1 VGAVFHGPWRLNRA
15 YAQVKPIRV
24 GVTCDN
30 SGVYRTSGQD
40 ELRAIRMAIAERNAA
55 GGVLGRPIEWI
66 TADTETNPETGARV
80 AQRFIDND
88 CTLLIG
94 AIHSGVAAA
103 ITKVAAQK
111 GVIYLNT
118 NSSAASEAQQNCNRV
133 KFVWDANGTNFAK
146 AAVVNAVRSIGRRW
160 VLLGNDSVWGKGA
173 ASATRTLV
181 QAAGGYVVEE
191 MFVVEDSQA
200 VGPPLERI
208 RALKPDV
215 VATSIGGGDFQALR
229 RLAVELKLDRT
240 IAWLSSQQD
249 WPDLWQV
256 RDSVFGAFGTTW
268 YHKLPLPGIPEF
280 VARWQAAN
288 RDGGVPVPGNVS
300 YNGYMATHELFNAM
314 TRTGGTNNIA
324 IIKELEKLR
333 IPARDRMQHF
343 DAVMNPATHHLQ
355 QTIYLARANTKPKD
369 ETDLIEVVSWTAPDA
384 VRDPAAEAICQL
396 APYEQVPVV
405 DS

>member
-1 VGAVFHGPWRLNRA
+1 M
-15 YAQVKPIRV
+15 KPIRI
-24 GVTCDN
+24 GVTCDA
-30 SGVYRTSGQD
+30 SGVYRTRGQD
-40 ELRAIRMAIAERNAA
+40 DLRGIRMALAERNAA
-55 GGVLGRPIEWI
+55 GGVLGRPIEWV

-80 AQRFIDND
+80 AQRFINDD

-94 AIHSGVAAA
+94 AIHSGVANA
-103 ITKVAAQK
+103 ITQVAAPK

-118 NSSAASEAQQNCNRV
+118 NSSAASEAQQNRNRV

-146 AAVVNAVRSIGRRW
+146 AAVMNAVRSIGRHW
-160 VLLGNDSVWGKGA
+160 VLLGNDSVWGRGA

-181 QAAGGYVVEE
+181 QSAGGYVADEI
-191 MFVVEDSQA
+191 FVAEDSQA
-200 VGPPLERI
+200 VAQPLEQV

-215 VATSIGGGDFQALR
+215 VATSIGGADFQALR
-229 RLAVELKLDRT
+229 RLAVELGLDRS

-249 WPDLWQV
+249 WPDLWEV

-268 YHKLPLPGIPEF
+268 YHKLPLPGVAEF

-300 YNGYMATHELFNAM
+300 YNGYMATRELLNAIA
-314 TRTGGTNNIA
+314 RTGSSSNIA
-324 IIKELEKLR
+324 IIRALEQLR
-333 IPARDRMQHF
+333 VPARDRMQHF

-355 QTIYLARANTKPKD
+355 QTIYLARQNTRPVD
-369 ETDLIEVVSWTAPDA
+369 ETDLIEIVNWVAPDV
-384 VRDPAAEAICQL
+384 VRDPAAEAICRMV
-396 APYEQVPVV
+396 PHDQVPVV